1 MMYGVHIFSSGT
13 KAHQRTRPVRIK
25 HLVTWPHWLSFHL
38 SHCVRVAIRQALFSS
53 MDGSVTVVITVYMG
67 RICLCKYVR
76 LMHGGLSGMSP
87 IRPASLSSCQSHL
100 NRTTGPEP
108 DSNSSTDECV
118 WVCAFIFCR
127 LSLSFSPALVAYKD
141 CGPRARPRG
150 TSLFGEPIVKYHV
163 QITLFVIF
171 IYLFSSVC
179 WSIWILHLQQ
189 HLSHTPFPPELFTW
203 GQSLFSDRR
212 TGARTSRVFPRT
224 WGMNDVTLLRLRPAS
239 F

>member
-1 MMYGVHIFSSGT
+1 MMYGVRIFSSGT

-38 SHCVRVAIRQALFSS
+38 SHCERVAIRQALFSS

-118 WVCAFIFCR
+118 WVCTFIFCR

-150 TSLFGEPIVKYHV
+150 TSLFGEPIVRYHV
-163 QITLFVIF
+163 QITRNCIANMRNHVAIIKTNTLWAYNRQQCTWHQIF
-171 IYLFSSVC
+171 NKVFRRKYYL
-179 WSIWILHLQQ
+179 
-189 HLSHTPFPPELFTW
+189 
-203 GQSLFSDRR
+203 
-212 TGARTSRVFPRT
+212 
-224 WGMNDVTLLRLRPAS
+224 
-239 F
+239 